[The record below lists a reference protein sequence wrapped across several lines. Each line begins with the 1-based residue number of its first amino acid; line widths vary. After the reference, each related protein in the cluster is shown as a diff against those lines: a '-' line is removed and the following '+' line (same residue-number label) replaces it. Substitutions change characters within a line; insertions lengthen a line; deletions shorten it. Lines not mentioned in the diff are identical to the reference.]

1 MLPRQIPIEGNPAF
15 EALLI
20 MNSFSGQT
28 MASLFSTHP
37 PTEARI
43 QALLKLDQSIGNR

>member
-1 MLPRQIPIEGNPAF
+1 MESPCVHAGADVK
-15 EALLI
+15 
-20 MNSFSGQT
+20 NSFSGQT

-43 QALLKLDQSIGNR
+43 QALLKLDQQMS